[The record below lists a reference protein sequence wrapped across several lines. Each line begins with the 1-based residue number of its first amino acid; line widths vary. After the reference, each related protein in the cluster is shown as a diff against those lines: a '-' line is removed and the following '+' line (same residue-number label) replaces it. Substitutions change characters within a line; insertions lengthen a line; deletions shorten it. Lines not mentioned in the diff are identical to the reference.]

1 MNKNLPDPKISFP
14 CDYPIKVL
22 GIVNP
27 VFHDQVCDVVA
38 LHDPTITN
46 ARISQKI
53 SRKGK
58 YVSISFQ
65 LYAISKDQ
73 IDNLFTDLKKIE
85 AVKLVL

>member
-1 MNKNLPDPKISFP
+1 MNNNLPDPKISFP

-27 VFHDQVCDVVA
+27 VFHEQVCNVVER
-38 LHDPTITN
+38 HDPTLTN
-46 ARISQKI
+46 AKISQKI

-65 LYAISKDQ
+65 LYAISKEQ
-73 IDNLFTDLKKIE
+73 IDNLFADLKKIE